1 MDEHVRRF
9 LTQPRWEVHRRRSVE
24 TPVEVFTV
32 TSDGPA
38 GPMIGG
44 TIAVVSGLRDAPLI
58 ERARRLAAAEDL
70 RGLGALL
77 QQWRDEPG
85 AVARVGDED
94 SATALTQISYGGRVI
109 VDGLLVHGGLD
120 ALVAL
125 LPYAGGALNDEAFKA
140 RSWAPRRA
148 GTPPVH
154 TIVICRPPRLTQLEQ
169 RVLASLPDDVEAAV
183 IGRPP
188 TLAWPGADA
197 AEQMLLAAQV
207 EEIAEID
214 DRLRALRDDQFRDFD
229 QRFADDADQLA
240 QQLRAAR
247 REVAARA
254 EADAEDDFQ
263 VADMQHLMNDR
274 DRAVARQVIDQQ
286 LAQDAQIDF
295 LEQQRARLL
304 DDLGERMADRQAL
317 AEDDDAQ
324 RDRQEQD
331 RQQQEEQRQRQREE
345 QEQRQRAEEDQR
357 REDNQRRQD
366 EAAEREGPGGDDDD
380 DGGDL
385 REWLE
390 RLENRGVLEGLDAR
404 AAVNILLQVRS
415 ELLRRGAVR

>member
-1 MDEHVRRF
+1 MNKDVRRF

-32 TSDGPA
+32 TGEGPA
-38 GPMIGG
+38 GPLIGG

-58 ERARRLAAAEDL
+58 EQARRLAAGEDL

-77 QQWRDEPG
+77 RQWRDEPG
-85 AVARVGDED
+85 AVAPANDEG

-109 VDGLLVHGGLD
+109 VDGLLVHGRLD

-125 LPYAGGALNDEAFKA
+125 LPYAGGALDDGAFKA

-148 GTPPVH
+148 GAPPVQ
-154 TIVICRPPRLTQLEQ
+154 TIVICRPPRLTELEQ
-169 RVLASLPDDVEAAV
+169 RVLANLPEDVEAAV

-188 TLAWPGADA
+188 TSAWPGADA

-207 EEIAEID
+207 EQVAEID
-214 DRLRALRDDQFRDFD
+214 DRLRALRDDQFGELD
-229 QRFADDADQLA
+229 QQFADDADQA
-240 QQLRAAR
+240 AEIQQL
-247 REVAARA
+247 
-254 EADAEDDFQ
+254 
-263 VADMQHLMNDR
+263 LNDR
-274 DRAVARQVIDQQ
+274 NRDFARQIIDQQ
-286 LAQDAQIDF
+286 IARDAQIDF

-304 DDLGERMADRQAL
+304 DDLGERMADQQRVAQ
-317 AEDDDAQ
+317 DDDAQ
-324 RDRQEQD
+324 QDRQEEE
-331 RQQQEEQRQRQREE
+331 RQRQEEQRQRQQEE
-345 QEQRQRAEEDQR
+345 QEQRQRAEEEQR

-366 EAAEREGPGGDDDD
+366 EAAERDGPGGDDDD
-380 DGGDL
+380 GGDMGQ
-385 REWLE
+385 WLE

-404 AAVNILLQVRS
+404 AAVNVLLQVRS

>member
-1 MDEHVRRF
+1 MNKDVRRF

-32 TSDGPA
+32 TGEGPA
-38 GPMIGG
+38 GPLIGG

-58 ERARRLAAAEDL
+58 EQARRLAAGEDL

-77 QQWRDEPG
+77 RQWRDEPG
-85 AVARVGDED
+85 AVAPANDEG

-109 VDGLLVHGGLD
+109 VDGLLVHGRLD

-125 LPYAGGALNDEAFKA
+125 LPYAGGALDDGAFKA

-148 GTPPVH
+148 GAPPVQ
-154 TIVICRPPRLTQLEQ
+154 TIVICRPPRLTELEQ
-169 RVLASLPDDVEAAV
+169 RVLANLPEDVEAAV

-188 TLAWPGADA
+188 TSVWPGADA

-207 EEIAEID
+207 EQVAEID
-214 DRLRALRDDQFRDFD
+214 DRLRALRDDQFGELD
-229 QRFADDADQLA
+229 QQFADDADQA
-240 QQLRAAR
+240 AEIQQL
-247 REVAARA
+247 
-254 EADAEDDFQ
+254 
-263 VADMQHLMNDR
+263 LNDR
-274 DRAVARQVIDQQ
+274 NRDFARQIIDQQ
-286 LAQDAQIDF
+286 IARDAQIDF

-304 DDLGERMADRQAL
+304 DDLGERMADQQRVAQ
-317 AEDDDAQ
+317 DDDAQ
-324 RDRQEQD
+324 QDRQEEE
-331 RQQQEEQRQRQREE
+331 RQRQEEQRQRQQEE
-345 QEQRQRAEEDQR
+345 QEQRQRAEEEQR

-366 EAAEREGPGGDDDD
+366 EAAERDGPGGDDDD
-380 DGGDL
+380 GGDMGQ
-385 REWLE
+385 WLE

-404 AAVNILLQVRS
+404 AAVNVLLQVRS

>member
-1 MDEHVRRF
+1 MNEDVRRF

-32 TSDGPA
+32 TGDGPA
-38 GPMIGG
+38 GPLIGG
-44 TIAVVSGLRDAPLI
+44 SIAIVSGLRDAPLI
-58 ERARRLAAAEDL
+58 EQARRLAAGEDL
-70 RGLGALL
+70 PGLGALL
-77 QQWRDEPG
+77 RQWRNEPG
-85 AVARVGDED
+85 AIARAADED

-109 VDGLLVHGGLD
+109 VDGLLVHGDLD

-125 LPYAGGALNDEAFKA
+125 VPYAGGALNDEAFKA

-148 GTPPVH
+148 GAPPVQ

-188 TLAWPGADA
+188 TAAWPGAEA

-207 EEIAEID
+207 DELAAID
-214 DRLRALRDDQFRDFD
+214 DRLRALRDDQFMELD
-229 QRFADDADQLA
+229 QRFVDDADQLA

-247 REVAARA
+247 RQVAA
-254 EADAEDDFQ
+254 ADAEDDFQ
-263 VADMQHLMNDR
+263 AAEIQQFLNDR
-274 DRAVARQVIDQQ
+274 DRDLARQIIDQQ
-286 LAQDAQIDF
+286 LAEDAQIDF

-304 DDLGERMADRQAL
+304 DDLGERMADRQRVAQ
-317 AEDDDAQ
+317 DDDAQ
-324 RDRQEQD
+324 QDRQEQE
-331 RQQQEEQRQRQREE
+331 RQRQEEQRQRQQEE
-345 QEQRQRAEEDQR
+345 QEQRQRQQEEEQR
-357 REDNQRRQD
+357 REDAQRRQD

-380 DGGDL
+380 DGGSL

-390 RLENRGVLEGLDAR
+390 RLENRGVLEGLDSR
-404 AAVNILLQVRS
+404 AAVNVLLQVRS